1 MIAFVSTG
9 QPLSIGCQIIS
20 PLGLALDVH
29 QDLVAHEILNLYSQ
43 VLLAEADSGR
53 ADLKLTGHSG
63 A

>member
-20 PLGLALDVH
+20 PLGLTLDVD
-29 QDLVAHEILNLYSQ
+29 QDLVAHEVLNLYSQ
-43 VLLAEADSGR
+43 VPLPVADGGW
-53 ADLKLTGHSG
+53 ADLKLTGHCG